1 MVCAEELTSDLNST
15 GIYAKSIPGLHSIQG
30 IMAYCK
36 FNRRLNGF
44 NGKGDQFSQTR
55 YLPVTHYASSAPVR
69 SIHPVHKATHAVQ
82 EKH

>member
-1 MVCAEELTSDLNST
+1 MDNGHTEDGVHDDRVGFCKGTHNA
-15 GIYAKSIPGLHSIQG
+15 GLLY
-30 IMAYCK
+30 YCK

-44 NGKGDQFSQTR
+44 NGKGDQFSQAR
-55 YLPVTHYASSAPVR
+55 YLPVTHYAGSAPLR

>member
-1 MVCAEELTSDLNST
+1 MSQNVIVANPCKGILSMLQHTSGSC
-15 GIYAKSIPGLHSIQG
+15 
-30 IMAYCK
+30 CK

-44 NGKGDQFSQTR
+44 NSKGDQFSQTR
-55 YLPVTHYASSAPVR
+55 YLPVTHYAGSTPVR